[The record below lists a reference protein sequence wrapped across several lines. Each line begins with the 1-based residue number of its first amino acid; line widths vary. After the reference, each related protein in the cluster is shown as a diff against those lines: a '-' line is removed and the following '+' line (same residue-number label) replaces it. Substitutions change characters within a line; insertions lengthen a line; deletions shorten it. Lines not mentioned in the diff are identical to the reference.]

1 MSTFFQGKTAAD
13 AIDVDNLPA
22 APALLY
28 GANGERRRLVQIY
41 WL

>member
-13 AIDVDNLPA
+13 AIDLTIS
-22 APALLY
+22 LLLRLFSTVL
-28 GANGERRRLVQIY
+28 NGERRRLVQIY